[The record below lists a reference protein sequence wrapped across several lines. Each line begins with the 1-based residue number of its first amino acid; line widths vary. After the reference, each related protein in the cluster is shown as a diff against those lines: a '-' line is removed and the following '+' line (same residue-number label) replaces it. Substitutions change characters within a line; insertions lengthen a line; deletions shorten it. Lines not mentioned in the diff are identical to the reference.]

1 MNINFDEDKFRR
13 FKSAYKKALDD
24 KKDSFI
30 FEGGEWLVS
39 YAKYVIEYLTPKFK
53 K

>member
-1 MNINFDEDKFRR
+1 MNTNFDEDKFRR
-13 FKSAYKKALDD
+13 FKAAYQKALDD
-24 KKDSFI
+24 KQDTFF

-39 YAKYVIEYLTPKFK
+39 YAKYVIEHLTSKFK